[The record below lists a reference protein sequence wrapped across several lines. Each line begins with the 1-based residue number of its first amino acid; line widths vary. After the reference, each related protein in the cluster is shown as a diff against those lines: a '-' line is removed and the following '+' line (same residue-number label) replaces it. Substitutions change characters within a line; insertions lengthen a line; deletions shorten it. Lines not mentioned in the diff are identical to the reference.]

1 MWNCTHFK
9 HPTDEQLRLLDIS
22 SNNNLPSVLFEFV
35 KIYVINSLP
44 ITSFVCRLSIYTVLF
59 LCHHCSVFF
68 YVYFSGCNKLLV
80 ICSAF
85 CPGQILAIIFFTLLY
100 PLWV

>member
-1 MWNCTHFK
+1 MWNCTHFR

-44 ITSFVCRLSIYTVLF
+44 ITSFVCRLVYILF
-59 LCHHCSVFF
+59 YFF
-68 YVYFSGCNKLLV
+68 
-80 ICSAF
+80 
-85 CPGQILAIIFFTLLY
+85 AIIALYFFMFIFQVVINY
-100 PLWV
+100 